1 MLRFNKE
8 TDNIYITILH
18 DNKAPTKRNLETP
31 SIVKSLVKVL

>member
-8 TDNIYITILH
+8 TLLH